1 MEAMLKQKKKQKQKK
16 TSSSVSKFAGQ
27 LTEANGQ
34 CPYVRSYISKKS
46 YDKENLMVGNVT
58 NGLKSPNDL
67 YLEAKNQNMSRYVG
81 CIYNVTLSYN
91 F

>member
-1 MEAMLKQKKKQKQKK
+1 M
-16 TSSSVSKFAGQ
+16 
-27 LTEANGQ
+27 
-34 CPYVRSYISKKS
+34 RSYISKKS

-67 YLEAKNQNMSRYVG
+67 CLEAKNQNMSRYVG